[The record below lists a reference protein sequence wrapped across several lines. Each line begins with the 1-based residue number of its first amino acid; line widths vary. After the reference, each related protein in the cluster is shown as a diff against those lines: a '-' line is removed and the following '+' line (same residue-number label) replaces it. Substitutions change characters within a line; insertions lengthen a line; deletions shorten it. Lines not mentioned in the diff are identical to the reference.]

1 MTLEEIKLLEHIE
14 VIENEYNIIIMPEP
28 LYYVEVEDIPVN
40 QIYYDVFEMLKQ
52 SEYSQIWV
60 KCFDIEP
67 IIVDSSID
75 DSSIDV
81 LDSSIADSSIVD
93 SSL

>member
-28 LYYVEVEDIPVN
+28 LYYIEVEDIPVN
-40 QIYYDVFEMLKQ
+40 QIYYDAFEMLKQ

-60 KCFDIEP
+60 KCFAL
-67 IIVDSSID
+67 DSSVD
-75 DSSIDV
+75 A

-93 SSL
+93 ASL

>member
-14 VIENEYNIIIMPEP
+14 VIENEYNIIIIPEP
-28 LYYVEVEDIPVN
+28 FYYVEVEDIPVN

-52 SEYSQIWV
+52 SEYSQIYV

-67 IIVDSSID
+67 IIVDSSI
-75 DSSIDV
+75 V
-81 LDSSIADSSIVD
+81 DSSIADA
-93 SSL
+93 SL

>member
-14 VIENEYNIIIMPEP
+14 VIENEYNIIIIPEP
-28 LYYVEVEDIPVN
+28 FYYVEVEDIPVN

-67 IIVDSSID
+67 IIVDSSI
-75 DSSIDV
+75 V
-81 LDSSIADSSIVD
+81 DSSIADA
-93 SSL
+93 SL

>member
-14 VIENEYNIIIMPEP
+14 VIENEYNIIIIPEP
-28 LYYVEVEDIPVN
+28 FYYVEVEDIPVN
-40 QIYYDVFEMLKQ
+40 QIHYDVFEMLKQ

-60 KCFDIEP
+60 KCFALDACIDAP
-67 IIVDSSID
+67 DASIV
-75 DSSIDV
+75 
-81 LDSSIADSSIVD
+81 DSSIVD

>member
-1 MTLEEIKLLEHIE
+1 MTLDEIKLLEHIE
-14 VIENEYNIIIMPEP
+14 VIENEYNIIIIPEP
-28 LYYVEVEDIPVN
+28 FYYVEVEDIPVN

-67 IIVDSSID
+67 IIVDSSI
-75 DSSIDV
+75 V
-81 LDSSIADSSIVD
+81 DSSIADA
-93 SSL
+93 SL

>member
-14 VIENEYNIIIMPEP
+14 VIENDYNIIIIPEP

-40 QIYYDVFEMLKQ
+40 QIYYDAVEMMKQ

-67 IIVDSSID
+67 SIE
-75 DSSIDV
+75 
-81 LDSSIADSSIVD
+81 DSSIVD
-93 SSL
+93 SSIVDASL